1 MHIIERGGEFV
12 HRHVQVNNSSA
23 IEFYKQFDFEIV
35 ETKKHYYKRIEPA
48 DAYVL
53 QKNLKKA
60 QQSNGNHAHDGDTT
74 DTGIAASTIDVADTN
89 NLPTEQSPANSGKTK
104 A

>member
-1 MHIIERGGEFV
+1 MIPFSV
-12 HRHVQVNNSSA
+12 SRHVQVNNSSA

-35 ETKKHYYKRIEPA
+35 ETKEHYYKRIEPA

-53 QKNLKKA
+53 QKNLKKVPA
-60 QQSNGNHAHDGDTT
+60 TSDGLSNGNHTE
-74 DTGIAASTIDVADTN
+74 TGVSSVDAVVSN
-89 NLPTEQSPANSGKTK
+89 SLPAPPSQTSGKTK

>member
-1 MHIIERGGEFV
+1 M
-12 HRHVQVNNSSA
+12 NNVSA

-35 ETKKHYYKRIEPA
+35 ETKEHYYKRIEPA

-53 QKNLKKA
+53 EKDLKKSSA
-60 QQSNGNHAHDGDTT
+60 NTLNAAINAVSISSSAMANGLHSNH
-74 DTGIAASTIDVADTN
+74 
-89 NLPTEQSPANSGKTK
+89 LPQPSQHGAKTK